1 MKNKILIGLGTA
13 LLLALLLSPF
23 ASANPDGLD
32 RVLKDF
38 GLEERSKTILVSP
51 AADYVF
57 PGIKNEKLATGIAG
71 VFGTLLTFGVA
82 WFIGKKLVSR

>member
-1 MKNKILIGLGTA
+1 MKNKILIGLVTA

-57 PGIKNEKLATGIAG
+57 PGIKNEKLATGVAG

-82 WFIGKKLVSR
+82 WFIGKKLGSR

>member
-1 MKNKILIGLGTA
+1 MKNKILIGLVTA
-13 LLLALLLSPF
+13 LLLAFLLSPF

-51 AADYVF
+51 AANYVF

-71 VFGTLLTFGVA
+71 VFGTLLTFGFA
-82 WFIGKKLVSR
+82 WFIGKKLGNK

>member
-51 AADYVF
+51 VADYVF

-71 VFGTLLTFGVA
+71 VFGTLLIFGVA